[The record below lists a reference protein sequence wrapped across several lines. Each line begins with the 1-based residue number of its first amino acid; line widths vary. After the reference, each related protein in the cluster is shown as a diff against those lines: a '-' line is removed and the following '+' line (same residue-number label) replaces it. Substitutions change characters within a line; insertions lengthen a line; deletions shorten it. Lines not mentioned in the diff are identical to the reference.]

1 MFLVIGASGYF
12 GSYFLKNILENSDQ
26 KIIATYNNSQNL
38 IYQDNPRVKWINFD
52 IANPNKFDEFI
63 NNNLPA
69 SFFDI
74 HNKDSNQ
81 SYHTSLSKKNEG
93 YNSSQDSKYKVIF
106 LSSFHHP
113 EEVEKNREKAFY
125 INVHCL
131 DEFLLKAK
139 NKIESLYYSS
149 SDSVYGESFNNKI
162 FVESDIL
169 NPANTYGRTK
179 ALAEQVV
186 LMHGF
191 SVIRYSLLMGQSLIE
206 KKHFYDKITQTI
218 KKKEFIEMYSDSYR
232 SVISF
237 DKASHYTIQLILK
250 HYHAKDIINIAG
262 DDNLS
267 KYEIALGIAKK
278 NNLDTDYIKSTLIS
292 NNQNFGTN
300 RAKNTLISNSKLKKI
315 LNLKNISYEF

>member
-1 MFLVIGASGYF
+1 MFLIIGASGYF

-26 KIIATYNNSQNL
+26 KIIATYNSSQNL
-38 IYQDNPRVKWINFD
+38 IYKHNSRIKWINFD
-52 IANPNKFDEFI
+52 IANPSKFEEFTNK
-63 NNNLPA
+63 
-69 SFFDI
+69 
-74 HNKDSNQ
+74 
-81 SYHTSLSKKNEG
+81 LSQG
-93 YNSSQDSKYKVIF
+93 SKYKVIF

-149 SDSVYGESFNNKI
+149 SDSVYGESLNNKI
-162 FVESDIL
+162 FTEIDDL

-179 ALAEQVV
+179 VLAEQVV

-191 SVIRYSLLMGQSLIE
+191 SVARYSLLMGHSLIE
-206 KKHFYDKITQTI
+206 KKHFYDKIIETI
-218 KKKEFIEMYSDSYR
+218 RRKEIIEMYSDSFR

-237 DKASHYTIQLILK
+237 DQASYYTIQLILK
-250 HYHAKDIINIAG
+250 NYQSKDIINIAG
-262 DDNLS
+262 DESLS

-278 NNLDTDYIKSTLIS
+278 NNLDENYIKSTLITQADS
-292 NNQNFGTN
+292 FGAN
-300 RAKNTLISNSKLKKI
+300 RAKNTLISNDKLKKI